1 MLSVTV
7 FGVFLSNFIL
17 CNIVFDSVV
26 AVADHNEGIVQR
38 LLVCT
43 EG

>member
-1 MLSVTV
+1 MLSVAIS
-7 FGVFLSNFIL
+7 GVLLSNLIL
-17 CNIVFDSVV
+17 CNVVFDSVV